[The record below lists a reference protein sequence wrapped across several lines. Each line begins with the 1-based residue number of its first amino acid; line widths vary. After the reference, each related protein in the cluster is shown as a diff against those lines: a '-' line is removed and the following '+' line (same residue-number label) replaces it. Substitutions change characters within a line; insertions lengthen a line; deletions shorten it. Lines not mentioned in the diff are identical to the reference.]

1 MDTSSTKPAPKN
13 YNKAAYVVFVI
24 AAIGFA
30 CVKNFSEA
38 FTFWGL
44 ALIFDPFDTKMRFN
58 DRPRYQRWWLIVH
71 VSIAL
76 IALGLMGLFYKR

>member
-1 MDTSSTKPAPKN
+1 MDTSSTKTAPKN

-38 FTFWGL
+38 FTFLGL
-44 ALIFDPFDTKMRFN
+44 ALVFDPCDTKMRFN

-76 IALGLMGLFYKR
+76 IALGLMAMFYKR